1 MSHDVIY
8 HHFFL
13 VLNFRLIEKLGLKS
27 LRKIVEILTLLSTTA
42 VIGKNDIKEEVFDGF
57 LRGLF

>member
-1 MSHDVIY
+1 MTSSTSI
-8 HHFFL
+8 FFSS
-13 VLNFRLIEKLGLKS
+13 FEFQTKEKVRLKS